1 MPVAFEVTSKDDPEE
16 KVHEDNENDEGY
28 RDKCIKCF
36 DGTFYNLGVF
46 TARHPVKIMICCIIL
61 TFALSSCYFM
71 LVVTESRPEELW
83 VPQNTQ
89 SKEDLEY
96 LEANWPRDEAAANFI
111 MFKFK
116 NNDGNGL
123 SAIAMQEMLRVHNLV
138 LSVNSTA
145 EDYNDYYPEW
155 TTYDTKCAKKGN
167 VCWRSNMLDIYDTI
181 NENVIAGLDDAE
193 IQNRTNEKDYWLDN
207 TGEFFARSM
216 VLGGIPEDNG
226 EEFNA
231 EQVTRVEAIMA
242 TYYVQMDE
250 YEKDGNR
257 DDYELAGW
265 EADLLDLLG
274 DFESDYVEINWWLQ
288 RTWSDEF
295 SKLLSGDIVRLFITY
310 MIILTYAILNLGRFH
325 QIESAFGLSISTV
338 ISVMFAV
345 YTSFGICALAGVFYS
360 PLNNALTFLLLGLG
374 VDDAFVITA
383 EYNIHLK
390 KMKESSK
397 TPDEIDIEDLMGKT
411 MMAAGQS
418 ILVTSLTDFLVFM
431 LGSLT
436 ILPALSSF
444 CTYAAVGVLCDFF
457 YQVTFFSATLVL
469 NHRRVHDKRRDLYG
483 CFTKVSEDSH
493 GDCVCCPGP
502 AEKTLF
508 EKGYEKLA
516 QQIQKLPVAIFGIV
530 LMIVL
535 VCLGINGLIVREAE
549 FKFRQFLGDD
559 TPATRFLDDSEHYF
573 SAPSNIGVY
582 VKDIDY
588 FARQDDMKLLHD
600 EILTNDLFDNSWGLE
615 DWHDEFLVWANDGNV
630 EAQYLSDISDAPK
643 NINNENMYYT
653 SLQTF
658 MADDGSEFT
667 DSVHYEDNTT
677 TKIKMSKITT
687 FFKGEMLEADGTDRY
702 NAMEDLRDDISNI
715 ISEAFPY
722 FFDFIFWE
730 EFGVIKREFLR
741 NVIIAIVVITC
752 VTLCLITEIQ
762 TAGCVMVAIIFS
774 LLDVA
779 GFAHYW
785 GLKYNGVVMI
795 YSLIAL
801 GLTVDYSIHIGYK
814 YSTVYGTRAE
824 RMEKSLSEMGPA
836 VQHGVLSTFLAIIV
850 LSTSESFIFNVFFK
864 MFFLA
869 TTLGGLHGLFI
880 LPCLLVLFGPEKLR
894 KHPSGEQIQ
903 QNNSKDLDAGVV

>member
-1 MPVAFEVTSKDDPEE
+1 MASAFEVTSQDEHEPEVHGDDEE
-16 KVHEDNENDEGY
+16 KEGY
-28 RDKCIKCF
+28 RDRCIKCF
-36 DGTFYNLGVF
+36 DSSFYNLGVF

-61 TFALSSCYFM
+61 TFSLSSCYFM
-71 LVVTESRPEELW
+71 LVEEESRPEELW
-83 VPQNTQ
+83 VPQDTQ
-89 SKEDLEY
+89 SKDDLAY
-96 LEANWPRDEAAANFI
+96 LEDNWPRDEAAAEFI

-116 NNDGNGL
+116 TNDGNGL

-145 EDYNDYYPEW
+145 EEHNDYYPEW

-167 VCWRSNMLDIYDTI
+167 VCWRSNMLDIYDII
-181 NENVIAGLDDAE
+181 NETLIAKLDDAE
-193 IQNRTNEKDYWLDN
+193 VLNRTNEKDYWIDN
-207 TGEFFARSM
+207 TGEFFAREM
-216 VLGGIPEDNG
+216 VLGGIPEDYG
-226 EEFNA
+226 EEFNPVP
-231 EQVTRVEAIMA
+231 VTNVVAIMA
-242 TYYVQMDE
+242 TYYVQLDE
-250 YEKDGNR
+250 FEKDGDR
-257 DDYELAGW
+257 DDYELNGW
-265 EADLLDLLG
+265 ESDLIDLFE
-274 DFESDYVEINWWLQ
+274 DFQSDYVEINWFLQ

-295 SKLLSGDIVRLFITY
+295 TKLLSSDIGRLIITY

-325 QIESAFGLSISTV
+325 CIESAVGVSISTV

-345 YTSFGICALAGVFYS
+345 YTSFGICALAGIFYS

-383 EYNIHLK
+383 EYNLYAK
-390 KMKESSK
+390 KMKK
-397 TPDEIDIEDLMGKT
+397 TLAEGEELDIEDLMGKT

-431 LGSLT
+431 LGALT

-457 YQVTFFSATLVL
+457 YQITFFSATLVL
-469 NHRRVHDKRRDLYG
+469 NHHRVSANRRDLYG
-483 CFTKVSEDSH
+483 CFTKVEDE

-502 AEKTLF
+502 AEETIF
-508 EKGYEKLA
+508 EKGYKKLA
-516 QQIQKLPVAIFGIV
+516 EQIKKKPVAIFGVV
-530 LMIVL
+530 LLIIL
-535 VCLGINGLIVREAE
+535 VGFGINGLIVREAE
-549 FKFRQFLGDD
+549 FNLRQFLGDD
-559 TPATRFLDDSEHYF
+559 TAATRFLDDSDLYF

-588 FARQDDMKLLHD
+588 FARQDDMKLLHE

-615 DWHDEFLVWANDGNV
+615 DWHNEFLLWANDGNV
-630 EAQYLSDISDAPK
+630 EAQYLSDTSSVPK
-643 NINNENMYYT
+643 SITNENMYYT

-658 MADDGSEFT
+658 INGDGTEFT
-667 DSVHYEDNTT
+667 DSVHYDDDST

-687 FFKGEMLEADGTDRY
+687 FFDGDFLQEDGVDRY
-702 NAMEDLRDDISNI
+702 NAMEDLRDDISNVMA
-715 ISEAFPY
+715 EAFPY

-741 NVIIAIVVITC
+741 NVIIAMVVIAI
-752 VTLCLITEIQ
+752 VTLCLITEVQ

-824 RMEKSLSEMGPA
+824 RMETALSEMGPA

-850 LSTSESFIFNVFFK
+850 LSTSQSFIFEVFFR

-894 KHPSGEQIQ
+894 KDIKEGIDSDKVI
-903 QNNSKDLDAGVV
+903 V